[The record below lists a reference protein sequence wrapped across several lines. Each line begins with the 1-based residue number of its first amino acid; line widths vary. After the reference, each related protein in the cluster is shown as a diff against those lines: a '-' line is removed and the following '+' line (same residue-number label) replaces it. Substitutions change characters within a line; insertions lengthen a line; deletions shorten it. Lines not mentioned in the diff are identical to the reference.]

1 MVAALNCA
9 GYVDRSRAPP
19 GRTERNSTS
28 GILWGGEESLTAPSP
43 SLRSP
48 RGPLAQRNF
57 LMLFGARA
65 VSSLGDGISLV
76 ALTFAMLD
84 LAGPGGLALVLL
96 AREIPTVAM
105 LLIGGVWADRMSR
118 RKLMI
123 GANLAM
129 FAAQAASGALVLAD
143 SAAVWNIAL
152 LQVVYG
158 LGNALFLPASLSV
171 VPQTVTSE
179 HLQKAN
185 ALLSLSRNSLGVI
198 GPMAGALLVAT
209 VGEGWG
215 MAADAG
221 TFLLASLAFT
231 LMRITE
237 PEREE
242 SESVLKELQGGWKEF
257 TSRTWVWTI
266 VSSFG
271 LFQLAVFPV
280 FMVLG
285 ARIAKEDLG
294 GAGAWG
300 GLLAATS
307 AGAILGALVATKL
320 KPKLPLVFGQ
330 FLILPVGLFF
340 ALFAVGAPL
349 LVLQAVA
356 VFAWACSELGDTLW
370 YTALHENVPEEALG
384 RISSF
389 DFFGSQLFKPIG
401 FALVGPVGA
410 AVGANTVMLGSAG
423 LLVLV
428 TVAILFVPGVWQIR
442 SAEAATEAEA
452 TPEAAAVDSK

>member
-1 MVAALNCA
+1 MH
-9 GYVDRSRAPP
+9 
-19 GRTERNSTS
+19 RTQFGAWELS
-28 GILWGGEESLTAPSP
+28 GGEESLPAPSIP
-43 SLRSP
+43 PRRP
-48 RGPLAQRNF
+48 RGPLTERNF
-57 LMLFGARA
+57 LMLFSARA
-65 VSSLGDGISLV
+65 ISSLGDGISLV

-84 LAGPGGLALVLL
+84 LAGPKGLAMVLL
-96 AREIPTVAM
+96 AREIPTIA
-105 LLIGGVWADRMSR
+105 LLLLGGVWADRLSR

-123 GANLAM
+123 AANVAM
-129 FAAQAASGALVLAD
+129 FGAQAASGALVLSD
-143 SAAVWNIAL
+143 SAAVWKIAL

-171 VPQTVTSE
+171 VPQSVSPE

-185 ALLSLSRNSLGVI
+185 ALLALSRNGLGVI

-209 VGEGWG
+209 VGAGWG

-221 TFLLASLAFT
+221 TFLLASIAFCF
-231 LMRITE
+231 MRIAD
-237 PEREE
+237 PKREKA
-242 SESVLKELQGGWKEF
+242 ESVLNELKGGWKEF

-307 AGAILGALVATKL
+307 IGAILGALVATRV

-340 ALFAVGAPL
+340 VLFAVGAPL
-349 LVLQAVA
+349 LVLQGVA

-389 DFFGSQLFKPIG
+389 DFFGSQVFKPVG
-401 FALVGPVGA
+401 FALVGPIGA
-410 AVGANTVMLGSAG
+410 AIGSNTVMLGSAG
-423 LLVLV
+423 LLVVV
-428 TVAILFVPGVWQIR
+428 TVGILFVPGVWQVR
-442 SAEAATEAEA
+442 SGAP
-452 TPEAAAVDSK
+452 TPAPTLEPAAAE